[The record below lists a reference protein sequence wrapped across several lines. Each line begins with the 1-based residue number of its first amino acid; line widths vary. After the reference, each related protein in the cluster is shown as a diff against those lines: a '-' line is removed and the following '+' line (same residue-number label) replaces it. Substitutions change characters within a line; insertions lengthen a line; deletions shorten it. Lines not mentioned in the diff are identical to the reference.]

1 MEMQNIIFYLP
12 SSLFLIM
19 AFVFLLL
26 WRIGLSSSWQWGAG
40 FAQTA
45 SGFALSSFPI
55 EPTFDQFT
63 SGILYIGAAYSYG
76 SAILIHFE
84 QPLRQWTRRALAIGF
99 LAPHTYLVLIIPS
112 LRWDLFLIEIV
123 FACLLGSTIWLAASR
138 AKFAADVAFIIAS
151 SLVVIDCLVRGVVFT
166 FLIQTSDEMADFL
179 HSAYNLSVHVS
190 TITVCMLFPFSAIA
204 AMTAAAVNRHR
215 NAAEQDPLT
224 SLLNRRGFEQATQ
237 RSSGGTLLTGA
248 IIVCDIDHF
257 KKINDSFGHATGDHV
272 IVEVSKE
279 LLKIQNQKTHIA
291 RFGGEEFVI
300 FVLDASEIE
309 VAQIAETLRE
319 KIATRRWVDLGFDRK
334 VTASFGVAELDLSD
348 FSVDAAIDRADR
360 ALYLAKLA
368 GRNQVALA
376 SSIQEKHLGSAGA
389 MKSKTAGPTSRPTAA
404 SV

>member
-1 MEMQNIIFYLP
+1 VP
-12 SSLFLIM
+12 
-19 AFVFLLL
+19 
-26 WRIGLSSSWQWGAG
+26 
-40 FAQTA
+40 
-45 SGFALSSFPI
+45 
-55 EPTFDQFT
+55 
-63 SGILYIGAAYSYG
+63 
-76 SAILIHFE
+76 
-84 QPLRQWTRRALAIGF
+84 
-99 LAPHTYLVLIIPS
+99 
-112 LRWDLFLIEIV
+112 
-123 FACLLGSTIWLAASR
+123 C
-138 AKFAADVAFIIAS
+138 
-151 SLVVIDCLVRGVVFT
+151 
-166 FLIQTSDEMADFL
+166 
-179 HSAYNLSVHVS
+179 
-190 TITVCMLFPFSAIA
+190 
-204 AMTAAAVNRHR
+204 
-215 NAAEQDPLT
+215 
-224 SLLNRRGFEQATQ
+224 
-237 RSSGGTLLTGA
+237 GGTLLTGA

-319 KIATRRWVDLGFDRK
+319 KIATRRWVDLGFDCK

-389 MKSKTAGPTSRPTAA
+389 MKSKTARPSSRPTAA